1 MAHTNR
7 YFIIQADDPN
17 MDEINAVIVGRPQTQ
32 RYSIDKSQIVIKLHQ
47 NDHSD
52 YQFLEQYTE
61 ASHDEILET
70 MNSPEWS
77 SEIIIL

>member
-17 MDEINAVIVGRPQTQ
+17 MDEINAIIVGRPQTQ

-61 ASHDEILET
+61 ESHDEILET